1 MTALDILFVAEL
13 VPGSRSW
20 QRVAALERLGHRVTT
35 LSLVP
40 DDASY
45 EKKPGLIDRIR
56 HRLHLPAD
64 RVDAN
69 RRILAL
75 AGERHFDVAWF
86 ERATTVTGATLR
98 QLRQRRPDCRRIW
111 YAEDDMMNPAHR
123 SRQVTGAIP
132 HYDLWSTTKS
142 FNARPEEIPAL
153 GARKVLFVNNAFD
166 ASAHC
171 PIELDQQDRAAF
183 GADISF
189 VGTFERPR
197 AETLR
202 RLAESGLS
210 VRVWGNGWERMSDP
224 QPGLDIAFRP
234 VYGDDYRRAVAAS
247 AISLCFLRKG
257 NRDLQTCRSF
267 EIPAI
272 GGFML
277 HEASPEM
284 EAILAP
290 DREAG
295 YFSRDEELPDL
306 CRRWIADADRRMK
319 VAIAGHAKLVS
330 GGHEHADRL
339 RQILE
344 TAFADDPA

>member
-1 MTALDILFVAEL
+1 MTPLDVLFVAEL

-45 EKKPGLIDRIR
+45 ERKPGLVERIR
-56 HRLHLPAD
+56 HRFRRPAD
-64 RVDAN
+64 KVDAN
-69 RRILAL
+69 RKIVAL
-75 AGERHFDVAWF
+75 AEKQHFDVAWF
-86 ERATTVTGATLR
+86 ERATTVTGATLIG
-98 QLRQRRPDCRRIW
+98 LNRRLPDCRRIW

-142 FNARPEEIPAL
+142 FNARPEEVPAL

-166 ASAHC
+166 RMAHR
-171 PIELDQQDRAAF
+171 PITLDTDTRTAF

-189 VGTFERPR
+189 VGTYERPR

-210 VRVWGNGWERMSDP
+210 VRVWGNGWERMTAP
-224 QPGLDIAFRP
+224 PPGLEIAFRP

-277 HEASPEM
+277 HESSPEM

-295 YFSRDEELPDL
+295 YFSRDEELPEI

-319 VAIAGHAKLVS
+319 VATAGHEKLVS
-330 GGHEHADRL
+330 GGHENADRL

-344 TAFADDPA
+344 TALADDPA